1 MKRQKVIDE
10 LLLEI
15 SNNVEFQFDN
25 YREYVNSIFED
36 GFIGF
41 NNYTNEELE
50 KEYLEIFNEIVII
63 IE

>member
-15 SNNVEFQFDN
+15 SNNIEFQFDN
-25 YREYVNSIFED
+25 YREYVNSVFED

-41 NNYTNEELE
+41 TNYTNEELE
-50 KEYLEIFNEIVII
+50 KEYLEIFNEIINI